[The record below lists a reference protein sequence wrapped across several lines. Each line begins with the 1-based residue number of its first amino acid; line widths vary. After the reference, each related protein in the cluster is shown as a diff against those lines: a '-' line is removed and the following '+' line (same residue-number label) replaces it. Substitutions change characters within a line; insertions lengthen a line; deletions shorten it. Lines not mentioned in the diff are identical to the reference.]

1 MSSPLLPSALDAR
14 TQAFPVLSV
23 SQIERVRSCSRSRQ
37 VAAGDILFEPGDE
50 NVPFYVL
57 LSGTMEIV
65 QPDLAGERLIAKHG
79 PGEFTG
85 EMTMISGR
93 RSLARGRVSE
103 PGEFLELTGDG
114 LRSLVARDAVL
125 SDIFMR
131 AFILRRLELIS
142 HGQGNVILLGSRH
155 SANTLRLREFLS
167 RNGYPYKYLDLDSDS
182 TSQELLDRFAVTP
195 SEIPVVIC
203 SARIVLRNPSNQ
215 ELADCLG
222 FNATIDESQV
232 RDLIIV
238 GAGPAGL
245 AAAVYAGSEGLDVL
259 VVENSAPGG
268 QAGSSSK
275 IENYLGFPLGIS
287 GQELATRAITQA
299 EKFGAKMMIAH
310 RVVRLECARR
320 PFKLV
325 LDNGNSL
332 AARAIVIATGAQY
345 NEPPLGN
352 LDKFKGQGI
361 YYGATFMEAQLC
373 ERQDVAVVGG
383 GNSAGQAAV
392 FLSQTARQVYML
404 VRSGK
409 LSDTMSR
416 YLIQRIEENP
426 AIELHYQTEI
436 VGLAGDTHL
445 ERITWRNKVSGE
457 TSDRAIRH
465 VFIMAGASPRT
476 EWLTDC
482 LALDNKGFI
491 LTGRDLDGT
500 TGTLAWS
507 GTRPP
512 YILETSL
519 PGVFA
524 VGDVRSSNV
533 KRVASAVGEGAISI
547 SLIHRALAEL

>member
-1 MSSPLLPSALDAR
+1 MFSPLLPSALDAR
-14 TQAFPVLSV
+14 TQAFPFLSV
-23 SQIERVRSCSRSRQ
+23 SQIDRIRVCSRSRQ
-37 VAAGDILFEPGDE
+37 VKAGDILFEPGDE

-57 LSGTMEIV
+57 LSGGMEIV
-65 QPDLAGERLIAKHG
+65 QPDLAGEHLIAKHG

-93 RSLARGRVSE
+93 RCLARGRVTE

-114 LRSLVARDAVL
+114 LRSLVARDAEL

-131 AFILRRLELIS
+131 AFILRRLQLIS
-142 HGQGNVILLGSRH
+142 QGQGNVILLGSRH

-167 RNGYPYKYLDLDSDS
+167 RNGYPYRYVDLDTDN

-203 SARIVLRNPSNQ
+203 TGRSVLRNPSNQ

-222 FNATIDESQV
+222 FNTTIDESQV

-259 VVENSAPGG
+259 MIETTAPGG

-275 IENYLGFPLGIS
+275 IENYLGFPTGIS
-287 GQELATRAITQA
+287 GQELATRATVQA
-299 EKFGAKMMIAH
+299 EKFGARMMVAH

-320 PFKLV
+320 PFKVV

-332 AARAIVIATGAQY
+332 AARAIIIATGAQY
-345 NEPPLGN
+345 NEPPLSN

-373 ERQDVAVVGG
+373 EREDVAVVGG

-392 FLSQTARQVYML
+392 FLSQTAHKVYML
-404 VRSGK
+404 VRSDK

-426 AIELHYQTEI
+426 AIELHYKTEI

-445 ERITWRNKVSGE
+445 ERITWRDKVSGE
-457 TSDRAIRH
+457 TSDHEIRH

-500 TGTLAWS
+500 MGKLAWS
-507 GTRPP
+507 GARPP
-512 YILETSL
+512 YMLETSL

-547 SLIHRALAEL
+547 SLVHRSLAEL

>member
-23 SQIERVRSCSRSRQ
+23 SQIDRIRSCSRSRH

-57 LSGTMEIV
+57 LCGRMEIV

-93 RSLARGRVSE
+93 RCLVRGRVTE

-114 LRSLVARDAVL
+114 LRSLVARDAGL

-155 SANTLRLREFLS
+155 SADTLRLREFLS
-167 RNGYPYKYLDLDSDS
+167 RNGYPYKYVDLDTDS
-182 TSQELLDRFAVTP
+182 TSQELLDRFKVTP

-203 SARIVLRNPSNQ
+203 SARAVLRDPSNQ

-287 GQELATRAITQA
+287 GQELATRALVQA
-299 EKFGAKMMIAH
+299 EKFGARMMVAH
-310 RVVRLECARR
+310 RAVRLECARR

-373 ERQDVAVVGG
+373 EREDVAVVGG

-392 FLSQTARQVYML
+392 FLSQTARKVYML
-404 VRSGK
+404 VRSRK

-500 TGTLAWS
+500 TGKLAWS

-512 YILETSL
+512 NLLETSL